1 LALGAIHYKKYQA
14 HILYIVEEAAAM
26 LNDNND
32 GFIKKLSQIYP
43 GFPKGVSFKVNKAKQ
58 WDLEEIAILSPVL
71 RANGKKLTDDFFV
84 STGLTE
90 DDFEEAP
97 ITPATPNNNDPSGES
112 KTLQSKLVLATEVP
126 EKKKPF
132 DFLKKKVQS

>member
-1 LALGAIHYKKYQA
+1 
-14 HILYIVEEAAAM
+14 
-26 LNDNND
+26 
-32 GFIKKLSQIYP
+32 
-43 GFPKGVSFKVNKAKQ
+43 
-58 WDLEEIAILSPVL
+58 LEEIAILSPVL

-112 KTLQSKLVLATEVP
+112 KTLSSRLVLATEEP
-126 EKKKPF
+126 EKKSF
-132 DFLKKKVQS
+132 NFLKKKVQS